1 MNVTVAD
8 CLRLPTLR
16 EAQLVAGAKGLDR
29 AVSSVSVLEWPET
42 NLLSD
47 ELIVGNELVIS
58 ALVTIKDDVARQCC
72 VLRHLRSMG
81 AAGLVL
87 FYVGVF
93 IPQIDD
99 ALIAVA
105 DEINLPLIAMPF
117 GRMDFRYSDM
127 ITDIVEYIHKRRMQG
142 NYYTAEVM
150 NSIALL
156 EPQQRNINTALRLL
170 SDRMRCTLLLTDRYL
185 ERRGAAAWPVS
196 NQWDYPALLQMLQKR
211 KTLSKGQQTMEL
223 EGHSFKLWDI
233 PVPSKTHRGMHLLA
247 LDEFDQMDPE
257 RLQQA
262 VDVVALFLNIWDK
275 GTYYDGIV
283 GCKTLTISFSGLL
296 GGHSGVGINK
306 GHANALVSIA
316 TLLAMLRQGGVSY
329 RVASFSGGQ
338 AKNAIPAFGTATVVL
353 SAAEEDRAKAI
364 IETFRGEF
372 AEAFGNIEPDMVFT
386 TAFGDTAPVRVL
398 TGEIGYGMV
407 GLMTTVPNNVHT
419 MSPFIDGLVESSAN
433 LGVVSVDDDMVRFT
447 VFARSSVAYHA
458 TQIGVICG
466 ALANSFGFT
475 FDSEGHVPGWAV
487 NPNSKLTHIACDA
500 YKHLTGTD
508 MIVEPV
514 HAGVEC
520 GAFAEKN
527 PHLDMISIGPTL
539 VDVHTP
545 NEVCK
550 IEDVKIT
557 TELLIEILERIAK

>member
-196 NQWDYPALLQMLQKR
+196 TQWDYPALLQMLQKR

-233 PVPSKTHRGMHLLA
+233 PVPSKTHRGMHLLV

-275 GTYYDGIV
+275 GTYYDGTDALVEAVLTDDPAKMRRLAQQMGISISAV
-283 GCKTLTISFSGLL
+283 NTMWVLQLSDLRTGQELTASQKLDVVLKLKVYLQEHHTSPLAMADHKNNRLTIELADPRDAHEAEVIGRNICVAFDMMAGLSGWMVNQAQIEAAIGNGTITRAKTVGEVMATYKTENPTENFYAYLAKHSSL
-296 GGHSGVGINK
+296 KCQAVCRGKITKVETKTAGGFD
-306 GHANALVSIA
+306 
-316 TLLAMLRQGGVSY
+316 Y
-329 RVASFSGGQ
+329 
-338 AKNAIPAFGTATVVL
+338 GTATVAGEDGSTYMVL
-353 SAAEEDRAKAI
+353 FQNENLVIYKDGIVVMTAPDIISFYEINDGMPLTNADTKEGQYVDIGI
-364 IETFRGEF
+364 IEVDERWWKNGE
-372 AEAFGNIEPDMVFT
+372 AAINDVW
-386 TAFGDTAPVRVL
+386 APYFKNVEYTGRIVR
-398 TGEIGYGMV
+398 Y
-407 GLMTTVPNNVHT
+407 P
-419 MSPFIDGLVESSAN
+419 
-433 LGVVSVDDDMVRFT
+433 
-447 VFARSSVAYHA
+447 
-458 TQIGVICG
+458 
-466 ALANSFGFT
+466 
-475 FDSEGHVPGWAV
+475 
-487 NPNSKLTHIACDA
+487 
-500 YKHLTGTD
+500 
-508 MIVEPV
+508 
-514 HAGVEC
+514 
-520 GAFAEKN
+520 
-527 PHLDMISIGPTL
+527 
-539 VDVHTP
+539 
-545 NEVCK
+545 
-550 IEDVKIT
+550 
-557 TELLIEILERIAK
+557 AK

>member
-211 KTLSKGQQTMEL
+211 KTLPSIDKGRHGFDGQKCAHTA
-223 EGHSFKLWDI
+223 SN
-233 PVPSKTHRGMHLLA
+233 PLA
-247 LDEFDQMDPE
+247 IRQVLP
-257 RLQQA
+257 A
-262 VDVVALFLNIWDK
+262 GLFLS
-275 GTYYDGIV
+275 GH
-283 GCKTLTISFSGLL
+283 ISAPTKLL
-296 GGHSGVGINK
+296 CTCQRCI
-306 GHANALVSIA
+306 
-316 TLLAMLRQGGVSY
+316 
-329 RVASFSGGQ
+329 F
-338 AKNAIPAFGTATVVL
+338 
-353 SAAEEDRAKAI
+353 E
-364 IETFRGEF
+364 
-372 AEAFGNIEPDMVFT
+372 
-386 TAFGDTAPVRVL
+386 
-398 TGEIGYGMV
+398 
-407 GLMTTVPNNVHT
+407 
-419 MSPFIDGLVESSAN
+419 
-433 LGVVSVDDDMVRFT
+433 
-447 VFARSSVAYHA
+447 
-458 TQIGVICG
+458 
-466 ALANSFGFT
+466 
-475 FDSEGHVPGWAV
+475 
-487 NPNSKLTHIACDA
+487 
-500 YKHLTGTD
+500 
-508 MIVEPV
+508 
-514 HAGVEC
+514 
-520 GAFAEKN
+520 
-527 PHLDMISIGPTL
+527 
-539 VDVHTP
+539 
-545 NEVCK
+545 
-550 IEDVKIT
+550 
-557 TELLIEILERIAK
+557 

>member
-185 ERRGAAAWPVS
+185 ERRGAAAFPTNGTTRRFCRCCKSGRLYQRDSRQWNWKATVS
-196 NQWDYPALLQMLQKR
+196 NCGIYPFRQRPIEGCTCWRWTSLTKWILKGC
-211 KTLSKGQQTMEL
+211 SKQ
-223 EGHSFKLWDI
+223 
-233 PVPSKTHRGMHLLA
+233 
-247 LDEFDQMDPE
+247 
-257 RLQQA
+257 
-262 VDVVALFLNIWDK
+262 
-275 GTYYDGIV
+275 
-283 GCKTLTISFSGLL
+283 
-296 GGHSGVGINK
+296 
-306 GHANALVSIA
+306 
-316 TLLAMLRQGGVSY
+316 
-329 RVASFSGGQ
+329 
-338 AKNAIPAFGTATVVL
+338 
-353 SAAEEDRAKAI
+353 
-364 IETFRGEF
+364 
-372 AEAFGNIEPDMVFT
+372 
-386 TAFGDTAPVRVL
+386 
-398 TGEIGYGMV
+398 
-407 GLMTTVPNNVHT
+407 
-419 MSPFIDGLVESSAN
+419 
-433 LGVVSVDDDMVRFT
+433 
-447 VFARSSVAYHA
+447 
-458 TQIGVICG
+458 
-466 ALANSFGFT
+466 
-475 FDSEGHVPGWAV
+475 
-487 NPNSKLTHIACDA
+487 
-500 YKHLTGTD
+500 
-508 MIVEPV
+508 
-514 HAGVEC
+514 
-520 GAFAEKN
+520 
-527 PHLDMISIGPTL
+527 
-539 VDVHTP
+539 
-545 NEVCK
+545 
-550 IEDVKIT
+550 
-557 TELLIEILERIAK
+557 

>member
-8 CLRLPTLR
+8 CLKLPTLR
-16 EAQLVAGAKGLDR
+16 EAQLIAGARGTDR

-58 ALVTIKDDVARQCC
+58 ALVTIKDDVSRQCS

-117 GRMDFRYSDM
+117 GRMDFRYSDI

-156 EPQQRNINTALRLL
+156 EPQQRNINTVLRLL

-196 NQWDYPALLQMLQKR
+196 NQRNYHSLLQMAQRQKPPP
-211 KTLSKGQQTMEL
+211 KGQQRMEL
-223 EGHSFKLWDI
+223 DGHSFRLWDI
-233 PVPSKTHRGMHLLA
+233 PVPSKTHRGMHLLV

-275 GTYYDGIV
+275 GTYYDG
-283 GCKTLTISFSGLL
+283 TD
-296 GGHSGVGINK
+296 
-306 GHANALVSIA
+306 ALVEAVLTDDPAKMRRLAQQMGISISAVNTMWVLQLSDLRTGQELTASQKLDVVLKLKVYLQEHHKIVIVDSYGTYIVALTGGMLLEENTREMGEAFVSLLEKEGYAARGCVFDDLENTSQARDAYNRMIRCFAELCAVYPRRKIYSDSDVRYVQSCIDYVKQGEESVASCLLPIRKLKDTADGDILIETLCTYLLDAESNTQSTGDLLYIHKNTVHYRLNKIRSVLRCDLVQMPA
-316 TLLAMLRQGGVSY
+316 TLAVY
-329 RVASFSGGQ
+329 EA
-338 AKNAIPAFGTATVVL
+338 ATVYRIL
-353 SAAEEDRAKAI
+353 K
-364 IETFRGEF
+364 
-372 AEAFGNIEPDMVFT
+372 
-386 TAFGDTAPVRVL
+386 
-398 TGEIGYGMV
+398 
-407 GLMTTVPNNVHT
+407 
-419 MSPFIDGLVESSAN
+419 
-433 LGVVSVDDDMVRFT
+433 
-447 VFARSSVAYHA
+447 
-458 TQIGVICG
+458 
-466 ALANSFGFT
+466 
-475 FDSEGHVPGWAV
+475 
-487 NPNSKLTHIACDA
+487 
-500 YKHLTGTD
+500 
-508 MIVEPV
+508 
-514 HAGVEC
+514 
-520 GAFAEKN
+520 
-527 PHLDMISIGPTL
+527 
-539 VDVHTP
+539 
-545 NEVCK
+545 
-550 IEDVKIT
+550 
-557 TELLIEILERIAK
+557 EL

>member
-196 NQWDYPALLQMLQKR
+196 NQWDFHALLQALRQRREPITRQM
-211 KTLSKGQQTMEL
+211 TTMKL
-223 EGHSFKLWDI
+223 DGRCFKLWDV
-233 PVPSKTHRGMHLLA
+233 PVLSKTHRGMHLLVM
-247 LDEFDQMDPE
+247 DEFDYMEDE
-257 RLQQA
+257 KLRQA

-275 GTYYDGIV
+275 GICYDGTDALIEAI
-283 GCKTLTISFSGLL
+283 LTDDPA
-296 GGHSGVGINK
+296 K
-306 GHANALVSIA
+306 MRK
-316 TLLAMLRQGGVSY
+316 LAQQMG
-329 RVASFSGGQ
+329 
-338 AKNAIPAFGTATVVL
+338 
-353 SAAEEDRAKAI
+353 
-364 IETFRGEF
+364 
-372 AEAFGNIEPDMVFT
+372 
-386 TAFGDTAPVRVL
+386 
-398 TGEIGYGMV
+398 
-407 GLMTTVPNNVHT
+407 
-419 MSPFIDGLVESSAN
+419 
-433 LGVVSVDDDMVRFT
+433 
-447 VFARSSVAYHA
+447 
-458 TQIGVICG
+458 
-466 ALANSFGFT
+466 
-475 FDSEGHVPGWAV
+475 
-487 NPNSKLTHIACDA
+487 
-500 YKHLTGTD
+500 
-508 MIVEPV
+508 
-514 HAGVEC
+514 
-520 GAFAEKN
+520 
-527 PHLDMISIGPTL
+527 ISIGTVNTMWVLQVSDIQTSQELTASQKLDIILKLKVYLQDHHKVVIVDSYGASIVALTDGMLFEENMRELGEHFVSLLEKKGYAAHGCVFDDLENTSQARDAYNRMIRCFAELCAVYPRRKIYSDSDLRYVQSCIDYVKQGEEAVTGCLLPIRKLKDTADGDILIETL
-539 VDVHTP
+539 CTYLLDAESNTQS
-545 NEVCK
+545 
-550 IEDVKIT
+550 T
-557 TELLIEILERIAK
+557 GELLYIHKNTVHYRLNKIRSVLRCDLVQMPATLAVYEAATVYRILKEL

>member
-1 MNVTVAD
+1 MPFDALFSCRNNKKRSEIVQKNIACHQKLWYYENEKVSIVGTCPAERRYPMNVTVAD

-170 SDRMRCTLLLTDRYL
+170 SDRMRCT
-185 ERRGAAAWPVS
+185 RRFCRCCKSGRLYQRDSRQWNWKATVS
-196 NQWDYPALLQMLQKR
+196 NCGIYPFRQRPIEGCTCWRWTSLTKWILKGC
-211 KTLSKGQQTMEL
+211 SKQ
-223 EGHSFKLWDI
+223 
-233 PVPSKTHRGMHLLA
+233 
-247 LDEFDQMDPE
+247 
-257 RLQQA
+257 
-262 VDVVALFLNIWDK
+262 
-275 GTYYDGIV
+275 
-283 GCKTLTISFSGLL
+283 
-296 GGHSGVGINK
+296 
-306 GHANALVSIA
+306 
-316 TLLAMLRQGGVSY
+316 
-329 RVASFSGGQ
+329 
-338 AKNAIPAFGTATVVL
+338 
-353 SAAEEDRAKAI
+353 
-364 IETFRGEF
+364 
-372 AEAFGNIEPDMVFT
+372 
-386 TAFGDTAPVRVL
+386 
-398 TGEIGYGMV
+398 
-407 GLMTTVPNNVHT
+407 
-419 MSPFIDGLVESSAN
+419 
-433 LGVVSVDDDMVRFT
+433 
-447 VFARSSVAYHA
+447 
-458 TQIGVICG
+458 
-466 ALANSFGFT
+466 
-475 FDSEGHVPGWAV
+475 
-487 NPNSKLTHIACDA
+487 
-500 YKHLTGTD
+500 
-508 MIVEPV
+508 
-514 HAGVEC
+514 
-520 GAFAEKN
+520 
-527 PHLDMISIGPTL
+527 
-539 VDVHTP
+539 
-545 NEVCK
+545 
-550 IEDVKIT
+550 
-557 TELLIEILERIAK
+557 